1 MSHTSSRIY
10 LLSKILK
17 LKEIL
22 LSFQEKIDKN
32 QELEIQLQL
41 TNDQNRYKIIKWEK
55 HSSTKWENKTSLP
68 LIGND

>member
-55 HSSTKWENKTSLP
+55 HSSTKWENKTLFP
-68 LIGND
+68 L